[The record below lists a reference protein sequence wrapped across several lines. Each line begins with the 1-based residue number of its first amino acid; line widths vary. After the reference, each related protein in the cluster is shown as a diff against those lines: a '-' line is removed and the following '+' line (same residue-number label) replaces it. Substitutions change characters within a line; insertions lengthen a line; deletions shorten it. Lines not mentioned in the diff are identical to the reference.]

1 MKNPKV
7 AAGNLGA
14 ALGLF
19 LFSPETQLKHQLH
32 GELQSRGSC
41 AL

>member
-19 LFSPETQLKHQLH
+19 AWFPWE
-32 GELQSRGSC
+32 RD
-41 AL
+41 